1 MHLHTG
7 VTLFSSL
14 LVQGESLSRTLES
27 IGSPSTRIV
36 IESGEEGEE
45 GSSSSEGAFELLE
58 QLLISES
65 PESLICAATKLV
77 GKRHVVQTWTSGKER
92 VIREFFSHAIFP
104 VGSQL
109 TLPFSGP
116 LWLEC
121 RVLSTYQTR
130 VAHT

>member
-1 MHLHTG
+1 MIEHVHTG

-36 IESGEEGEE
+36 MESGEEEEKQEE

-92 VIREFFSHAIFP
+92 VIRGFFSHAIFP

-109 TLPFSGP
+109 TLSFSGP
-116 LWLEC
+116 L
-121 RVLSTYQTR
+121 
-130 VAHT
+130 

>member
-1 MHLHTG
+1 MIVHLHTG

-36 IESGEEGEE
+36 IESGEEE

-77 GKRHVVQTWTSGKER
+77 VKRHVGQTWTSGKER
-92 VIREFFSHAIFP
+92 VIRGFFSHAIFP

-109 TLPFSGP
+109 TLSFSGP
-116 LWLEC
+116 L
-121 RVLSTYQTR
+121 
-130 VAHT
+130 

>member
-1 MHLHTG
+1 MIEHVHTG

-36 IESGEEGEE
+36 IESGEEEEEE

-92 VIREFFSHAIFP
+92 VIRGFFSHAIFP

-109 TLPFSGP
+109 TLSFSGP
-116 LWLEC
+116 L
-121 RVLSTYQTR
+121 
-130 VAHT
+130 

>member
-1 MHLHTG
+1 MIVHLHTG

-36 IESGEEGEE
+36 IESGEEDEQEE

-92 VIREFFSHAIFP
+92 VIRGFFSHAIFP

-109 TLPFSGP
+109 TLSFSG
-116 LWLEC
+116 LL
-121 RVLSTYQTR
+121 
-130 VAHT
+130 

>member
-27 IGSPSTRIV
+27 IGSPSTKIV
-36 IESGEEGEE
+36 IESGEEEEE

-77 GKRHVVQTWTSGKER
+77 VKRHVVQTWTSGKER
-92 VIREFFSHAIFP
+92 VIRGFFSHAIFP

-109 TLPFSGP
+109 TLSFSGP
-116 LWLEC
+116 L
-121 RVLSTYQTR
+121 
-130 VAHT
+130 

>member
-1 MHLHTG
+1 MIEHVHTG

-27 IGSPSTRIV
+27 IGSPSTKIV
-36 IESGEEGEE
+36 IESGEEEEQEE

-77 GKRHVVQTWTSGKER
+77 GKRHVVQTWTSGK
-92 VIREFFSHAIFP
+92 
-104 VGSQL
+104 
-109 TLPFSGP
+109 
-116 LWLEC
+116 
-121 RVLSTYQTR
+121 
-130 VAHT
+130 

>member
-1 MHLHTG
+1 MTSYYVCEFEHVVHTG
-7 VTLFSSL
+7 VTLLSSL

-27 IGSPSTRIV
+27 IGSPSTKIV
-36 IESGEEGEE
+36 IESGEEG
-45 GSSSSEGAFELLE
+45 GSSSSEGVLELLE

-92 VIREFFSHAIFP
+92 VIRGFFSHAIFP

-109 TLPFSGP
+109 TLSFSVP
-116 LWLEC
+116 L
-121 RVLSTYQTR
+121 
-130 VAHT
+130 

>member
-1 MHLHTG
+1 MIVHLHTG

-27 IGSPSTRIV
+27 IGSPSTKIV
-36 IESGEEGEE
+36 IESGEEEQEE

-77 GKRHVVQTWTSGKER
+77 GKRHVVQMWTSGKER
-92 VIREFFSHAIFP
+92 VIRGFFSHAIFP

-109 TLPFSGP
+109 TLSFSGP
-116 LWLEC
+116 L
-121 RVLSTYQTR
+121 
-130 VAHT
+130 